1 MEYYNMSEINKTDE
15 MYQYFDKLDK
25 LVNLLK
31 SKGFT
36 DNRKNSKLL
45 FGELEGKMNPEAFA
59 YAERIL
65 KQAYSQVFKEK
76 LITEDFRKIIV
87 SDEFETRIATYV
99 NETGGDRFTIV
110 CSDMVRLDEEPC
122 AGIIIDY
129 TYETVY

>member
-1 MEYYNMSEINKTDE
+1 MDENNQVDE
-15 MYQYFDKLDK
+15 MHEYLDKLDK
-25 LVNLLK
+25 LVNILRA
-31 SKGFT
+31 KGFT

-45 FGELEGKMNPEAFA
+45 FGELDGKMNPEAFA

-87 SDEFETRIATYV
+87 SDEFETRIATYI

-129 TYETVY
+129 TYESVY